1 MSLTSLTPNTIYG
14 WAGLA
19 VMGGA
24 FLYHKT
30 LSSMGLILALGVGAS
45 LYFVMDDQAAPA
57 STTSS

>member
-1 MSLTSLTPNTIYG
+1 MNLTSLTPNSIYG

-24 FLYHKT
+24 FLYHKS
-30 LSSMGLILALGVGAS
+30 LSSMGLIIGLGVGAY
-45 LYFVMDDQAAPA
+45 LYFVMDDQATA